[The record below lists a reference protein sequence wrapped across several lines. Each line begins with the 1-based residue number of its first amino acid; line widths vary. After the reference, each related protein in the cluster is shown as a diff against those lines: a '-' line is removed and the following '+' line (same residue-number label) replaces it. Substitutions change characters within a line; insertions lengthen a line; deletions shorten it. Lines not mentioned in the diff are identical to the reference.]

1 MPGKSNLVNIT
12 LADFIVRTG
21 YQMGKT
27 PLLPIFAATLGAG
40 DILLGLIVSVST
52 LTGMLLKP
60 TFGLLS
66 DRWGRRWWLLAGTS
80 FFVGVPFLYSFVQ
93 TPDQLFALRLFHGLA
108 TAIYGP
114 VSLAFVAEQS
124 RQGRAAKLGI
134 FGMGRHG
141 GYIVGP
147 AVAGWLL
154 LDMDP
159 LGVFTLIGLLSA
171 LALVPVLLIAEPALP
186 GKVDHLSLRQQVV
199 RALQSGAHTP
209 AIWLSGGLE
218 FTLFIALYAARAFLP
233 LYALSMGINVALV
246 GAFFSI
252 QETAH
257 LVLRAAGGR
266 LGDYLGYFIAI
277 SLGMLT
283 LALALFLLT
292 LSQGI
297 VPFVALAILI
307 GGSQALVFP
316 STVALAAT
324 QVDRHHLGAG
334 MGLIGML
341 KNAGKVSGPVLGG
354 FLVHWLD
361 FVPMFWCLSLI
372 TLAGAGLVWR
382 RSRHR
387 DRSAAHLSSQEN
399 AAEKPVQKSLR

>member
-1 MPGKSNLVNIT
+1 MQGKSNLVNIT

-80 FFVGVPFLYSFVQ
+80 FFVGVPFLYSSVQ

-124 RQGRAAKLGI
+124 GQGRAAKLGI

-171 LALVPVLLIAEPALP
+171 LALVPVLLLAEPALP
-186 GKVDHLSLRQQVV
+186 GKVDHPSLRQQIA

-218 FTLFIALYAARAFLP
+218 FTLFIALYATRTFLP

-257 LVLRAAGGR
+257 LVLRAGGGR

-277 SLGMLT
+277 TLGMLT

-297 VPFVALAILI
+297 FPFVALAILI

-341 KNAGKVSGPVLGG
+341 KNAGKVIGPVLGG
-354 FLVHWLD
+354 FLVYWLD
-361 FVPMFWCLSLI
+361 FVPMFWCLSLL

-387 DRSAAHLSSQEN
+387 DRSAAHLSSQES
-399 AAEKPVQKSLR
+399 AAETPLQESPR